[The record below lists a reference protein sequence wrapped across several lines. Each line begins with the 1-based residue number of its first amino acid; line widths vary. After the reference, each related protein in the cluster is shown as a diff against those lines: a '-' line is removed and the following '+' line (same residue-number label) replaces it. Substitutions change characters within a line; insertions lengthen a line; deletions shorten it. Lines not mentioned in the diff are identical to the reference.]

1 MYGLVNQALED
12 FVRRGF
18 GDAAWKQIRDN
29 AGLNLEM
36 FVSMDSYP
44 DEVTYQLV
52 GAATEVL
59 NLDAARILEAA
70 WDDAARIGD
79 PFIES
84 IAVNQFGWAHL
95 VLGDPRPEAFARS
108 LELAYGLN
116 SEDGGAY
123 GLEGLAAASAALGDF
138 DRAGVMLGIAD
149 AMRART
155 GLSDQRSI
163 VTYQQIIAQV
173 LEGDHS
179 DAFETG
185 RARGRRMPRR
195 AAIALALGQEPPA

>member
-59 NLDAARILEAA
+59 NLDAARILEA
-70 WDDAARIGD
+70 
-79 PFIES
+79 
-84 IAVNQFGWAHL
+84 FGEH
-95 VLGDPRPEAFARS
+95 
-108 LELAYGLN
+108 
-116 SEDGGAY
+116 
-123 GLEGLAAASAALGDF
+123 
-138 DRAGVMLGIAD
+138 
-149 AMRART
+149 
-155 GLSDQRSI
+155 
-163 VTYQQIIAQV
+163 
-173 LEGDHS
+173 
-179 DAFETG
+179 
-185 RARGRRMPRR
+185 
-195 AAIALALGQEPPA
+195 